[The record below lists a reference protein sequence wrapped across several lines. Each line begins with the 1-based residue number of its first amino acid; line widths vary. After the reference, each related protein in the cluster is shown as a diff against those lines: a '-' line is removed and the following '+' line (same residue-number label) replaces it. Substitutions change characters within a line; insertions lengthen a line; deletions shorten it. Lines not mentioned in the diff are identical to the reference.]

1 MVRCGQVQD
10 QHGYAHF
17 VICFL
22 SNINIAIRQDKVRES
37 IFALVVGAQSDLPL
51 SISVVS
57 ICAMVKISASLPL
70 SSCTAWFRADKWIAL
85 FSITVI
91 DGRITY
97 PFIVVYADA
106 FPVMML
112 LRTWVLWRRSRV
124 VLVSLGVLLVV

>member
-1 MVRCGQVQD
+1 MA
-10 QHGYAHF
+10 AHCSLRRLLF
-17 VICFL
+17 AFYP
-22 SNINIAIRQDKVRES
+22 INIAIRQDKVRES
-37 IFALVVGAQSDLPL
+37 IFALVVDAQSDLPL

-97 PFIVVYADA
+97 LFIVVYADA

-112 LRTWVLWRRSRV
+112 LRTWVLWGRSRV